1 MLVASL
7 LTLGS
12 PHQLTGGYLYHLRL
26 AELAPRHGAR
36 IELVS
41 LPFPLPAAFR
51 RRALRRAPMASS
63 SGQAASTSPR

>member
-51 RRALRRAPMASS
+51 RRALRRAPT